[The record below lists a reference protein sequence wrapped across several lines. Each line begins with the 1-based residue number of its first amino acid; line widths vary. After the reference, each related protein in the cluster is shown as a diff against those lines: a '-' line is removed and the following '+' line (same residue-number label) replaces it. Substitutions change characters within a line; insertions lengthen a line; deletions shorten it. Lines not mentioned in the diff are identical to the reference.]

1 MVVLLF
7 SILLLSIYVS
17 TNKIYK
23 NVINPI
29 TIFFVPHLVSIILL
43 LGSNYTTVSISLKT
57 YTIFFASLF
66 LYASGALFSKKFR
79 QSRVKIK
86 FSLAKWI
93 TPKRFIGVISVV
105 VDFAFIVYTI
115 SLQKKYGIINA
126 VRNLNVFNE
135 WIQTYG
141 LPGFFNYIFPLAIP
155 LSMSIQYYLRNN
167 IISKH
172 KWRYVLQF
180 IICFLPF
187 ISARRQMFF
196 LAAVANTVFFFLDFN
211 VKGKKRIEIHKEKKK
226 RKMVFGIIIIA
237 LILFFIRTQTMLKK
251 NTMDSITFI
260 GVAIPTRFSD
270 IYGYL
275 AGNYAYFEL
284 YSQHNYFFEMD
295 SPFIATFR
303 IFYLYLLPLFG
314 INIDAISSFQLPFL
328 NLGYGRLFNTI
339 PIQYYFIKDLGI
351 IGILE
356 VFIMG
361 AIANKLFDYK
371 NKSLANKM
379 KCAFVFSVI
388 FWSFREYD
396 LIILNY
402 WIITAYILF
411 FSFIENA

>member
-1 MVVLLF
+1 
-7 SILLLSIYVS
+7 
-17 TNKIYK
+17 
-23 NVINPI
+23 
-29 TIFFVPHLVSIILL
+29 
-43 LGSNYTTVSISLKT
+43 
-57 YTIFFASLF
+57 
-66 LYASGALFSKKFR
+66 
-79 QSRVKIK
+79 
-86 FSLAKWI
+86 
-93 TPKRFIGVISVV
+93 
-105 VDFAFIVYTI
+105 
-115 SLQKKYGIINA
+115 
-126 VRNLNVFNE
+126 
-135 WIQTYG
+135 
-141 LPGFFNYIFPLAIP
+141 
-155 LSMSIQYYLRNN
+155 
-167 IISKH
+167 
-172 KWRYVLQF
+172 
-180 IICFLPF
+180 
-187 ISARRQMFF
+187 MFF